1 MILATCRSFK
11 VALNDAGKRWEVESL
26 STTLRRCPSRARLA
40 HALIVQLS
48 REDSMEYRRLGRSG
62 LFVSALTLGTMTF
75 GGRGAFS
82 KVGST
87 DVAGARR
94 HVDMCLEAGVNLFDT
109 ANIYSGGESEELLG
123 EAIVGRR
130 DELLLATK
138 VRMSVGEG
146 PNDTGLSRHH
156 IIRQCEDSLRRLV
169 HIQDRFRAMSYGN
182 EHETSYLRTYAF
194 SGGARGARGRSSL
207 LRSLRTPP
215 LPDTFSQCSRRA
227 RTTDSQKPGVR
238 TANSARRHPR
248 LQQARAGCSQSDLL
262 ATHRGLHAAFD
273 EQSALSL
280 RELLHRSPREFGRQ
294 STLWTLKDAAEV
306 TFEEGLT
313 NELVSGETIRATL
326 SRLGVRW
333 ERAKRWIE
341 SPDPEYARKR
351 GSRPADPSRREPST
365 VGFGL
370 RGRDLVF
377 SLRATCSAFLVG
389 CHKADTPS

>member
-1 MILATCRSFK
+1 
-11 VALNDAGKRWEVESL
+11 
-26 STTLRRCPSRARLA
+26 
-40 HALIVQLS
+40 
-48 REDSMEYRRLGRSG
+48 
-62 LFVSALTLGTMTF
+62 
-75 GGRGAFS
+75 
-82 KVGST
+82 
-87 DVAGARR
+87 
-94 HVDMCLEAGVNLFDT
+94 
-109 ANIYSGGESEELLG
+109 
-123 EAIVGRR
+123 
-130 DELLLATK
+130 
-138 VRMSVGEG
+138 
-146 PNDTGLSRHH
+146 
-156 IIRQCEDSLRRLV
+156 
-169 HIQDRFRAMSYGN
+169 MSYGN

-194 SGGARGARGRSSL
+194 SGGARGARERSSL

-273 EQSALSL
+273 EQSGLSL

-333 ERAKRWIE
+333 ERAKRWIQSTPEKGARDRLILLAE
-341 SPDPEYARKR
+341 SHPQWALGFEDETWFSRFE
-351 GSRPADPSRREPST
+351 RPALRSWSDATKPIRLLEPS
-365 VGFGL
+365 
-370 RGRDLVF
+370 
-377 SLRATCSAFLVG
+377 
-389 CHKADTPS
+389 

>member
-1 MILATCRSFK
+1 
-11 VALNDAGKRWEVESL
+11 
-26 STTLRRCPSRARLA
+26 
-40 HALIVQLS
+40 
-48 REDSMEYRRLGRSG
+48 
-62 LFVSALTLGTMTF
+62 
-75 GGRGAFS
+75 
-82 KVGST
+82 
-87 DVAGARR
+87 
-94 HVDMCLEAGVNLFDT
+94 
-109 ANIYSGGESEELLG
+109 
-123 EAIVGRR
+123 
-130 DELLLATK
+130 
-138 VRMSVGEG
+138 
-146 PNDTGLSRHH
+146 
-156 IIRQCEDSLRRLV
+156 
-169 HIQDRFRAMSYGN
+169 MSYGN

-262 ATHRGLHAAFD
+262 ATHRGPRRLRRA
-273 EQSALSL
+273 ECALSL
-280 RELLHRSPREFGRQ
+280 RELLHRSPREFGTQ

-341 SPDPEYARKR
+341 SPDPEYARKK
-351 GSRPADPSRREPST
+351 
-365 VGFGL
+365 GL
-370 RGRDLVF
+370 ETG
-377 SLRATCSAFLVG
+377 
-389 CHKADTPS
+389 